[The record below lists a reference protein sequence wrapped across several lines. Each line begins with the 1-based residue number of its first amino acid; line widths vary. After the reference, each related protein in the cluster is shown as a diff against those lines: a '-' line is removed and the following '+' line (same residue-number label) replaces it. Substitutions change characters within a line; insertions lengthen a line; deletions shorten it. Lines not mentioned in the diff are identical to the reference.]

1 MTNNT
6 IDFYRNSSETGI
18 NYKIMIGFEVIINN
32 REPVI
37 ITSNDVAY
45 VIMNCNYSSGDN
57 IHIGGIDT
65 LSSLVWVDEN
75 LKIGDKVVIK
85 VVETSKVSPAMKKN
99 CDKDELRIKY
109 ESEKIAALEAEFEK
123 YVVCPS
129 EEEIAEVWKPF
140 SDHMDVSKAWIMY
153 HNSQQ
158 RKVMQFSTV
167 EIEPPQI
174 VKKYSEYG
182 KPICVYQGIVAGDM
196 AGAYSFNQNGFCI
209 FLMERTWKPTVDIS
223 RTKVSGLPS
232 SASGVKNEII

>member
-6 IDFYRNSSETGI
+6 IDFYRDSSETGI

-109 ESEKIAALEAEFEK
+109 EQL
-123 YVVCPS
+123 
-129 EEEIAEVWKPF
+129 
-140 SDHMDVSKAWIMY
+140 
-153 HNSQQ
+153 
-158 RKVMQFSTV
+158 KVELQ
-167 EIEPPQI
+167 E
-174 VKKYSEYG
+174 
-182 KPICVYQGIVAGDM
+182 
-196 AGAYSFNQNGFCI
+196 NGLI
-209 FLMERTWKPTVDIS
+209 
-223 RTKVSGLPS
+223 
-232 SASGVKNEII
+232 

>member
-18 NYKIMIGFEVIINN
+18 NYKIIIINN

-45 VIMNCNYSSGDN
+45 VIMNCNYSFGDN

-75 LKIGDKVVIK
+75 LKIGDKEVIK

-109 ESEKIAALEAEFEK
+109 EQL
-123 YVVCPS
+123 
-129 EEEIAEVWKPF
+129 
-140 SDHMDVSKAWIMY
+140 
-153 HNSQQ
+153 
-158 RKVMQFSTV
+158 KVELQ
-167 EIEPPQI
+167 
-174 VKKYSEYG
+174 K
-182 KPICVYQGIVAGDM
+182 
-196 AGAYSFNQNGFCI
+196 NGLI
-209 FLMERTWKPTVDIS
+209 
-223 RTKVSGLPS
+223 
-232 SASGVKNEII
+232 